1 MNHAHNSPV
10 TRGVS
15 LVVMAAAALQ
25 ASAQQ
30 ATESA
35 GEAVGPM
42 ISEVVVTASRRE
54 ERLSDVP
61 LSISAFTE
69 ETMQALGVKGIE
81 DIEAFTPG
89 LTLQGTSTSG
99 TTISI
104 RGIRSQNVGS
114 ATTGIYIDD
123 TPIQVRAVGYTAENS
138 YPMLFDLERVEV
150 LRGPQGTLFGA
161 GSQGGT
167 VRFIT
172 ARPNMREL
180 EGHAL
185 AESSFSDE
193 GDPSYEVGLAV
204 GGPIVEDKLGFR
216 ASGWYRKSGGYIDWV
231 NRTTGAP
238 RGEDVNW
245 EEYKSGRVAFG
256 FTPSERLTITPSVF
270 VQETYRYHVPLYWE
284 SFSDPDEG
292 DFVTATSVRMPRRDR
307 FVLPSLS
314 VDYEFDSVQLISA
327 TSYFDRDE
335 EKSNDFSYLFTSAF
349 QGGNPF
355 LAAFP
360 DYAVESQY
368 TNKQENF
375 TQELRLQS
383 VEDGGRFDWTAG
395 VFYSDAQQLST
406 QHMYDPDLNNLTQS
420 VFGRTPEQV
429 FGVGLFEGLYSVYF
443 LNETSEQQLA
453 GFGEVS
459 YGLTDRLKLTVGVR
473 ASQAKFD
480 FEFLGE
486 GPYNAGHSVSSGS
499 SEETPV
505 TQKVS
510 LSYQLDQ
517 DQMWYATA
525 SKGYRIGGANTQI
538 SEVLCGQDLAN
549 FGLTTIP
556 TTYDSDYLWNY
567 ELGTKS
573 KFFGNRLQVDASVFY
588 INWED
593 IQQRI
598 QFPICAFNFITNLN
612 EANSKGFDL
621 YAAAQVT
628 NNLLVTMAVGYT
640 DAAYTEDT
648 FGGANPATGQRAVLF
663 ADGDPLGV
671 PSWSVSTGI
680 RYDFPFLSRHDGFVR
695 ADYAYTA
702 GYKVGAGPRSV
713 SHDPFLRGIDERNLV
728 KLRAAVTLDQLELA
742 AFIDNALNESPAM
755 GRARLGNRGT
765 AFTNVSAQPRSYGMS
780 VSYRF

>member
-1 MNHAHNSPV
+1 MSYTHNGLV
-10 TRGVS
+10 ARAVS
-15 LVVMAAAALQ
+15 LTVMAAAAMQ

-30 ATESA
+30 ATVPAEEDS
-35 GEAVGPM
+35 GSM
-42 ISEVVVTASRRE
+42 ITEIVVTASRRE

-61 LSISAFTE
+61 LSISAFTD
-69 ETMQALGVKGIE
+69 ETMQALGVKGIA

-114 ATTGIYIDD
+114 ATTGVYIDD

-172 ARPNMREL
+172 SRPNMSEF

-185 AESSFSDE
+185 AESSFSEE
-193 GDPSYEVGLAV
+193 GDPSYEVGLAL
-204 GGPIVEDKLGFR
+204 GGPIVADKVGFR

-238 RGEDVNW
+238 RGDDVNW
-245 EEYKSGRVAFG
+245 EEYKVGRVAFG
-256 FTPSERLTITPSVF
+256 FQPSERLTITPSALF
-270 VQETYRYHVPLYWE
+270 QETYRYHVPLYWE
-284 SFSDPDEG
+284 SFSEPDEG
-292 DFVTATSVRMPRRDR
+292 DFVTATQVRMPRRDR

-314 VDYEFDSVQLISA
+314 IDYDFDQVRLISV

-360 DYAVESQY
+360 DYAVESRY

-395 VFYSDAQQLST
+395 LFYSDAQQLST
-406 QHMYDPDLNNLTQS
+406 QHMYDPDLNDLTQS

-429 FGVGLFEGLYSVYF
+429 FGIGLFEGVYSVYF
-443 LNETSEQQLA
+443 LNETTERQLA
-453 GFGEVS
+453 AFGEAS
-459 YGLTDRLKLTVGVR
+459 YDLTDRLKLTVGLR
-473 ASQAKFD
+473 ASQAEFD
-480 FEFLGE
+480 FDFLGE

-510 LSYQLDQ
+510 VSYQLDQ
-517 DQMWYATA
+517 DKLLYATA

-538 SEVLCGQDLAN
+538 SDVLCGQDLAN
-549 FGLTTIP
+549 FGLATIP
-556 TTYDSDYLWNY
+556 TTFDSDYLWNY
-567 ELGTKS
+567 EIGTKS

-612 EANSKGFDL
+612 EANSQGFDL

-628 NNLLVTMAVGYT
+628 NNLLVTLAVGYT

-648 FGGANPATGQRAVLF
+648 FGGMNAATGQRAVLF

-671 PSWSVSTGI
+671 PEWSVSTGI
-680 RYDFPFLSRHDGFVR
+680 RYDFPFLARHDGFVR

-702 GYKVGAGPRSV
+702 AYKVGPGPRSV
-713 SHDPFLRGIDERNLV
+713 SHDPFLRNIDERNLV
-728 KLRAAVTLDQLELA
+728 KLRAGVTLDRLELA
-742 AFIDNALNESPAM
+742 AFVDNVLDEAPAM
-755 GRARLGNRGT
+755 GRARLGNRGV
-765 AFTNVSAQPRSYGMS
+765 AFTNVSARPRSYGMS
-780 VSYRF
+780 LSYRF

>member
-1 MNHAHNSPV
+1 MSYVHKSPIAKA
-10 TRGVS
+10 VS
-15 LVVMAAAALQ
+15 VAIMAAATMPAV
-25 ASAQQ
+25 AQQ
-30 ATESA
+30 APEGT
-35 GEAVGPM
+35 GGPT
-42 ISEVVVTASRRE
+42 ISEIVVTASRRE
-54 ERLSDVP
+54 ENLSEVP

-69 ETMQALGVKGIE
+69 ESMQALGVKGIA

-172 ARPNMREL
+172 SRPNMQEF
-180 EGHAL
+180 EGRAL

-193 GDPSYEVGLAV
+193 GDPSYEVGLAI
-204 GGPIVEDKLGFR
+204 GGPIVADKLGFR

-231 NRTTGAP
+231 NRTTGAS

-245 EEYKSGRVAFG
+245 EDYKVGRVAVG
-256 FTPSERLTITPSVF
+256 YEPSERLTITPSVM

-284 SFSDPDEG
+284 SFSDPDQGE
-292 DFVTATSVRMPRRDR
+292 FITATQVQMPRRDR
-307 FVLPSLS
+307 FVLPSLTVS
-314 VDYEFDSVQLISA
+314 YDFDSVELISA

-335 EKSNDFSYLFTSAF
+335 RKSNDFSYLFVSAF

-360 DYAVESQY
+360 DYAVESLY
-368 TNKQENF
+368 TNRQNNF

-383 VEDGGRFDWTAG
+383 VPDGGRFDWTAG
-395 VFYSDAQQLST
+395 VFYSDARQRST
-406 QHMYDPDLNNLTQS
+406 QHMYDPDMNDLTQS
-420 VFGRTPEQV
+420 VFGRTPEEV
-429 FGVGLFEGLYSVYF
+429 FGVGLFQGAYSVYF
-443 LNETSEQQLA
+443 LNETDEEQLA
-453 GFGEVS
+453 AFGEAS
-459 YGLTDRLKLTVGVR
+459 YGLTDRLKLTVGLR
-473 ASQAKFD
+473 ASQAKFAFD
-480 FEFLGE
+480 FLGE

-510 LSYQLDQ
+510 LSYQMDNDKLL
-517 DQMWYATA
+517 YATA
-525 SKGYRIGGANTQI
+525 AKGYRIGGANTQV
-538 SEVLCGQDLAN
+538 SEVLCARDLAN
-549 FGLTTIP
+549 FGLSTVP

-567 ELGTKS
+567 EIGTKS
-573 KFFGNRLQVDASVFY
+573 KFFGSRLQVDASVFY
-588 INWED
+588 INWEE

-598 QFPICAFNFITNLN
+598 QFPICAFNYITNLN
-612 EANSKGFDL
+612 AANSKGFDL

-628 NNLLVTMAVGYT
+628 GNLLVTVAAGYT

-648 FGGANPATGQRAVLF
+648 FGGRNPVTGQQAVLF

-671 PSWSVSTGI
+671 PTWSVSTGV
-680 RYDFPFLSRHDGFVR
+680 RYEFPMLAAYDGFVR

-702 GYKVGAGPRSV
+702 GYKLGAGPRSV
-713 SHDPFLRGIDERNLV
+713 SFDPFLRNIDERNLV
-728 KLRAAVTLDQLELA
+728 KLRAGMIMNEWEISAFVDNLLD
-742 AFIDNALNESPAM
+742 DTPAL

-765 AFTNVSAQPRSYGMS
+765 AFTNVSARPRSYG
-780 VSYRF
+780 VTLNYRF